1 MSTSTHEPVPFVDL
15 KAQYH
20 SIKPEI
26 DSAVLALLDSTQ
38 FVLGQEVAAFETLF
52 ADYCSTEH
60 AMGTSSGTSALHL
73 ALLAAGVG
81 PGDEVITTPHTFIA
95 SVSAVDYCGATPV
108 FVDID
113 PESFT
118 IDPALVEVAIT
129 DRTKAIL
136 PVHLY
141 GQMADMDPLME
152 IADRHS
158 ITLIED
164 AAQAHG
170 AEYKGRRAGS
180 IGAAGCF
187 SFYPGKNL
195 GAYGEGGAVT
205 SDDAEIRRLVRM
217 LRDWGA
223 QEKYHHD
230 LKGFNYRLEGM
241 QGAVLKVKMD
251 HIEGWT
257 EARRT
262 AAARY
267 DAGLADVDVAVPA
280 QLADRRHVY
289 HVYAIRTDDRAGL
302 MSYMNDHDVAS
313 GIHYPIPVHLQKA
326 FAELGHGR
334 GDFPLAESAADEVL
348 GRHGGGVAERCD
360 GRRRRSRRL
369 RHRGGALGD
378 RRLGRGGV
386 GRGRRGGFRRRLG
399 GRRGLE
405 RGGRRRDGRF
415 FGAR

>member
-334 GDFPLAESAADEVL
+334 GDFPLAESAADEVVSL
-348 GRHGGGVAERCD
+348 PMFPEIRPD
-360 GRRRRSRRL
+360 QQ
-369 RHRGGALGD
+369 D
-378 RRLGRGGV
+378 RV
-386 GRGRRGGFRRRLG
+386 IQVV
-399 GRRGLE
+399 
-405 RGGRRRDGRF
+405 RDWCAQR
-415 FGAR
+415 